1 MSPSWLRSLTSA
13 FVVLSLA
20 APLAGQGLPAGN
32 PTALGFASDRL
43 ARIDRVMQQY
53 VDSGKV
59 VGVVVLVARH
69 GQIAY
74 HRAFGMA
81 DREAG
86 RRMAPDALFR
96 IASQTKA
103 ITSVAVMML
112 VEEGRLRLG
121 EPVSRYLA
129 SFAEATVAT
138 QTDTGLALVPV
149 RQAITIRDL
158 LTHTAGISYGTD
170 SLIAE
175 RYRAA
180 GLGPA
185 AGWGWYTADKDE
197 AVCTTM
203 DRVGMLPLAAQ
214 PRSQF
219 VYGYATDILGCV
231 VERVSGL
238 PLDQFFQARIFEPL
252 GMRDTWFFPP
262 ATAADRL
269 AAVYSVP
276 EMGAIIRAPAD
287 ARGQGHYVTGP
298 RKNFS
303 GGAGLVSTAKDYA
316 TFLQMLLNGGEL
328 RGIRILSPATVSLM
342 TTSQVEDSIYGGKA
356 SGFGLGF
363 SVLESPGLAG
373 EYGSVGRF
381 GWGGAYG
388 SMYWVDPGE
397 DLVAVYMIQLLPR
410 RDLDLSTKFE
420 NLVYQAIV
428 GPGRGAP

>member
-1 MSPSWLRSLTSA
+1 MMHRIIGTAALTLV
-13 FVVLSLA
+13 FTV
-20 APLAGQGLPAGN
+20 PLFGQGLPSGN
-32 PTALGFASDRL
+32 PSALGFAPERL

-59 VGVVVLVARH
+59 AGVVALVARH
-69 GQIAY
+69 GRIAY

-81 DREAG
+81 DRESG
-86 RRMAPDALFR
+86 RRMTPDALFR

-121 EPVSRYLA
+121 EPVSHYLP
-129 SFAEATVAT
+129 SFAGATVAT
-138 QTDTGLALVPV
+138 MTDTGVAMVPV
-149 RQAITIRDL
+149 REAITIRHL

-197 AVCTTM
+197 PICTTM
-203 DRVGMLPLAAQ
+203 DRAGTLPLVAQ
-214 PRSQF
+214 PGSRW

-231 VERVSGL
+231 IERASGL
-238 PLDQFFQARIFEPL
+238 PLDQFFRTRIFDPL

-262 ATAADRL
+262 AGAAERL
-269 AAVYSVP
+269 AVVYAVP
-276 EMGAIIRAPAD
+276 GMGMGAIIRAADD
-287 ARGQGHYVTGP
+287 ARGQGHYVGGP

-303 GGAGLVSTAKDYA
+303 GGAGLISSARDYA

-328 RGIRILSPATVSLM
+328 SGARILSPASVSLM
-342 TTSQVEDSIYGGKA
+342 TMNQVEDSIYGGRA
-356 SGFGLGF
+356 SGFSLGF

-373 EYGSVGRF
+373 EYGSVGKF

-397 DLVAVYMIQLLPR
+397 DLVAVYMIQLMPR
-410 RDLDLSTKFE
+410 GDLDLSTKFE
-420 NLVYQAIV
+420 NLVYQALTV
-428 GPGRGAP
+428 SATRSR